1 MQAMVP
7 FLVIGRFELG
17 GDHWD
22 NLLPTRV
29 QLATYNS
36 MDLYQWWTASA
47 ARLGS
52 APRTDEQ
59 RSELAMLLASEA
71 RPVLDGRAPAVRVLR
86 DAARIGGLAY
96 GVGMRGDEA
105 RVVEAFA
112 GWLSSQ
118 GWTVRTEVDVVDIVA
133 EKDGRRLCV
142 EVKGVTTVPGL
153 DVDTAIGQLV
163 RRMPS
168 EADRSVSFA
177 LVVRDE
183 PGSVEAA
190 VRAPQRI
197 LDLLGMAL
205 YAVDEDG
212 GVRQLFGRV

>member
-1 MQAMVP
+1 MVHRWSA
-7 FLVIGRFELG
+7 FLC
-17 GDHWD
+17 
-22 NLLPTRV
+22 
-29 QLATYNS
+29 
-36 MDLYQWWTASA
+36 
-47 ARLGS
+47 
-52 APRTDEQ
+52 
-59 RSELAMLLASEA
+59 
-71 RPVLDGRAPAVRVLR
+71 
-86 DAARIGGLAY
+86 DAARIDVLAY

-118 GWTVRTEVDVVDIVA
+118 GWTVRTEVDVVDIGA
-133 EKDGRRLCV
+133 EKNGHRLYA
-142 EVKGVTTVPGL
+142 EVKAASTAPGL

-168 EADRSVSFA
+168 EADQSVSFA

-190 VRAPQRI
+190 VRAPQRV

>member
-1 MQAMVP
+1 M
-7 FLVIGRFELG
+7 
-17 GDHWD
+17 
-22 NLLPTRV
+22 
-29 QLATYNS
+29 
-36 MDLYQWWTASA
+36 
-47 ARLGS
+47 AR
-52 APRTDEQ
+52 
-59 RSELAMLLASEA
+59 
-71 RPVLDGRAPAVRVLR
+71 
-86 DAARIGGLAY
+86 
-96 GVGMRGDEA
+96 
-105 RVVEAFA
+105 AFA
-112 GWLSSQ
+112 GWLSSR

-133 EKDGRRLCV
+133 ERNGYRLYV
-142 EVKGVTTVPGL
+142 EVKAASTAPGL

-190 VRAPQRI
+190 VRAPQRV